1 MSTLNVSNIT
11 DGTTTVGTEY
21 VVNGSAKAWGDCNAA
36 GVITSTGSLNVSS
49 VTDNGTN
56 GKQFNYTNNFANRAL
71 GAAGV
76 YFGIGSW
83 AHGGGALIYVDSSTT
98 AHYSVRY
105 FNGTSYIDV
114 ESCFSA
120 MGDLA

>member
-1 MSTLNVSNIT
+1 MSDIRANTIS
-11 DGTTTVGTEY
+11 DAAGTGPIDLHKQ
-21 VVNGSAKAWGDCNAA
+21 SAAKAWGDCDAA

-76 YFGIGSW
+76 FLGIGSW
-83 AHGGGALIYVDSSTT
+83 AHGGALIYVNSSTT

-105 FNGTSYIDV
+105 FNGASYIDV
-114 ESCFSA
+114 QSCFSA
-120 MGDLA
+120 NGDLA